1 MRPGFPDTKF
11 DRDVDHTGTDVKPAP
26 PETSTA
32 REAAPA
38 GSHRQLFESRYR
50 ALAEDVRAQAAG
62 TVADPD
68 LSALCFD
75 PLPVVIRGVLSNPH
89 TGLIHV
95 RLIAAHHANA
105 IGLQAIATRHAFLQ
119 DPEVQRLLL
128 RNIQTPDSM
137 ARNLFGSRRLSDIF
151 KFTTSHDLPDRH
163 RETAR
168 ESLRRRYAI
177 ARPEE
182 RVDLLVMTEGRTLAA
197 FPGLGLDGATV
208 ALLCARGP
216 LSVALIENLAR
227 WPGTPPKLV
236 AHLLKQPLLRQ
247 YPSLKQAVLRH
258 PNCPSA
264 T

>member
-1 MRPGFPDTKF
+1 
-11 DRDVDHTGTDVKPAP
+11 VKPAP
-26 PETSTA
+26 QDASAGHDT
-32 REAAPA
+32 APA
-38 GSHRQLFESRYR
+38 GSHRQLFATRYR
-50 ALAEDVRAQAAG
+50 ETAQDVRVHAAS
-62 TVADPD
+62 TVPDPD

-75 PLPVVIRGVLSNPH
+75 PLPVVIRGVLTNPH
-89 TGLIHV
+89 AGLPHV

-105 IGLQAIATRHAFLQ
+105 IGLQAIATRQSFLQ

-137 ARNLFGSRRLSDIF
+137 VRNLFGSRRLSDIF

-168 ESLRRRYAI
+168 ESLRRRYAT

-182 RVDLLVMTEGRTLAA
+182 RVDLIVMTEGRTLAA

-247 YPSLKQAVLRH
+247 YPSLKQAVRRH
-258 PNCPSA
+258 PNCPSSPGA
-264 T
+264 